1 MRGEVCEVR
10 CAGRGGGEER
20 GAVTGAV
27 LEALDDG
34 GLAAAVLAEDEGE
47 RRVELDVLPV
57 LVARPEG
64 SDALHLEKGCTQ
76 VQAAGCRVLYAGSA
90 GRAGPPWSRAAPVAS
105 LSGPWCPA
113 SLGFPNL
120 PRLPSAESRQ
130 YRALKPR
137 FVDIRS

>member
-1 MRGEVCEVR
+1 MTCYSNAGTLEIFLRFKINLWLFVPPGYCFSACWVSSTLRRWSENSESVLSSSQLASQTLMSAWSSFLTSQSRGEVCGAR

-57 LVARPEG
+57 LVARAEG
-64 SDALHLEKGCTQ
+64 SDTLHL
-76 VQAAGCRVLYAGSA
+76 
-90 GRAGPPWSRAAPVAS
+90 
-105 LSGPWCPA
+105 
-113 SLGFPNL
+113 
-120 PRLPSAESRQ
+120 
-130 YRALKPR
+130 
-137 FVDIRS
+137 